1 MEFNKRDLGVSARA
15 VPTPGVA
22 KVNTIAQLW
31 PNNATVRPNT
41 VNGTNLNNGLVSM
54 PKDINQGLAKQQ
66 ENLRLLADTF
76 EAEIAMRSNEDY
88 RRYFTRVTIPLH
100 EQSLSKM
107 FMKSTGIDEDPTTA
121 ALTGIEGWDP
131 KINEV
136 AIQGSSIEVI
146 TNAYGRMF
154 KKHRFAENIMKIRW
168 YDELASKFADNASRT
183 LNNLAGIRAYNGSN
197 KIFVKSVAA
206 FDESNPHAAR
216 LTLGADASTVD
227 AFLTWDTLREAVYLM
242 QNYEETYTVVNQSNG
257 DLSTKKRKAVV
268 TGFYGNAYAVVLGWN
283 GYNQLCN
290 DPEFRKAFIVNGGL
304 YAEQVAT
311 QTLGVNTPFLGMK
324 FDIINTP
331 ITISKASSP
340 VVATDGTQE
349 LEVAFVVG
357 GSNGVTTA
365 VELTLEGWTK
375 MINVDYDED
384 KKVDLFGLLAIV
396 GWISI
401 TDFAIIRNEAWY
413 AIPYKKSS
421 YVLSGD
427 ATPSADVVWKA

>member
-1 MEFNKRDLGVSARA
+1 MEFNKKDLGNMNARA

-22 KVNTIAQLW
+22 KVNTIGQLW
-31 PNNATVRPNT
+31 PNNATPRPNM
-41 VNGTNLNNGLVSM
+41 VNGQNLNNGLPSM

-66 ENLRLLADTF
+66 ENIRLLADTF
-76 EAEIAMRSNEDY
+76 EQEIAESNVVGY
-88 RRYFTRVTIPLH
+88 RRYFTRQVIPLH

-107 FMKSTGIDEDPTTA
+107 FMKSTGIDEDPATA

-136 AIQGSSIEVI
+136 AIKGSSIEVT

-154 KKHRFAENIMKIRW
+154 KKHRFAEDIMKIRW
-168 YDELASKFADNASRT
+168 YDELANKFADNAVKT
-183 LNNLAGIRAYNGSN
+183 LDNLAGIRAYQGSN
-197 KIFVKSVAA
+197 KLFVSSVAA
-206 FDESNPHAAR
+206 FDEGNPHAAR
-216 LTLGADASTVD
+216 LTLGADASAVD

-242 QNYEETYTVVNQSNG
+242 QNYEETYTVVGSNG
-257 DLSTKKRKAVV
+257 DLTTKKRKAVI

-290 DPEFRKAFIVNGGL
+290 DPEFRKAFVVNGGF

-311 QTLGVNTPFLGMK
+311 QTLGINTPFLGMK
-324 FDIINTP
+324 FDIVNIP

-340 VVATDGTQE
+340 VIATDGTQE

-357 GSNGVTTA
+357 GSNGATTA

-375 MINVDYDED
+375 MINVGYDED
-384 KKVDLFGLLAIV
+384 KKVDLFGLLAVV

-401 TDFAIIRNEAWY
+401 TDFAVIRNEAWY
-413 AIPYKKSS
+413 AIPYKKST
-421 YVLSGD
+421 YVSSGN
-427 ATPSADVVWKA
+427 AIPSADVTWKE